1 MVEHCVP
8 AAFSSPSLAKID
20 ATSRVPHGSKN
31 ASWSRALSPPN
42 SNKLSPLYLDARLK
56 EPNLVNCE
64 RDSEASAELVAKV
77 RLSDVSGKGVSVIMV
92 VLLLIER
99 EESARGGSGE
109 CWRQLTVVVAAP
121 LKLLFKE
128 GGTRI
133 IGRGGGRHFGI
144 FCFLLVPLLPMIP

>member
-1 MVEHCVP
+1 MVEHCEP

-64 RDSEASAELVAKV
+64 RDSEASGELVAKV
-77 RLSDVSGKGVSVIMV
+77 RLSDVSGKGVSVIRV
-92 VLLLIER
+92 VLLPIER
-99 EESARGGSGE
+99 ERRVREVGVASVGGN
-109 CWRQLTVVVAAP
+109 
-121 LKLLFKE
+121 
-128 GGTRI
+128 
-133 IGRGGGRHFGI
+133 
-144 FCFLLVPLLPMIP
+144 